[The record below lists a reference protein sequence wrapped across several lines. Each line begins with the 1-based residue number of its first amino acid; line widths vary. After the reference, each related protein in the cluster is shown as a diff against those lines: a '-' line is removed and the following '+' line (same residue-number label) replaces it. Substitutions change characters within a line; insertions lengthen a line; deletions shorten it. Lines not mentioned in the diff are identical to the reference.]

1 MGIFVT
7 SCSNIRIE
15 DCHML
20 RAAGHGY
27 AAIQVQWSNNVMII
41 GCTIDEGVNGIKY
54 YVSQGEVVHCRIS
67 GCSNYGVISN
77 WDGAD
82 LMIQGCTIL
91 NTVAAIRADANAILR
106 GTGNVFQGSI
116 VTLSLRHASVTLRD
130 CHILNGGGLSVE
142 LTDDI
147 RYGIGSYDLV
157 GNWWGTT
164 DADQIDAWILDANDN
179 AQIGAVVQYVPFLD
193 HPVGTER
200 KTLGGIKG
208 MFR

>member
-27 AAIQVQWSNNVMII
+27 AAIQVQWSNNVTII
-41 GCTIDEGVNGIKY
+41 DCTIDEGVNGIKY
-54 YVSQGEVVHCRIS
+54 YVSRGEVVHCRIS
-67 GCSNYGVISN
+67 GCSGWGIISD

-82 LMIQGCTIL
+82 LTIQGCTIL
-91 NTVAAIRADANAILR
+91 DTVAPLRAGNKAFLR
-106 GTGNVFQGSI
+106 GSGNVFQGSMM
-116 VTLSLRHASVTLRD
+116 TLSLRQAFVTFRD
-130 CHILNGGGLSVE
+130 CHILNGGGWSVKLE
-142 LTDDI
+142 DDI
-147 RYGIGSYDLV
+147 RYNPGTYDLT

-164 DADQIDAWILDANDN
+164 DGDQIAAWIYDANDN
-179 AQIGAVVQYVPFLD
+179 PQVGTVVQYVPFLD